1 MPQFLPLTN
10 TRTGGATLGDWVSQA
25 SQTPVIDSQWTTL
38 FPVQEMLPF
47 QRQILTREIEPGV
60 SQGENVLFEATV
72 PDDEAWR
79 LHFVSYFHDD
89 NTNHTVR
96 LAVVPRLQTVNGRYP
111 YVRQQIREDIDT
123 PLYPSMATSG
133 TTQNNFFNQRGG
145 KQPELFAGDAIS
157 LLDETARAD
166 AVAGVAR
173 ILFRYERIPLP
184 LTIDIDQVWTVQTF

>member
-1 MPQFLPLTN
+1 MPQFLPLSN
-10 TRTGGATLGDWVSQA
+10 TRTGGATLADWVTQA
-25 SQTPVIDSQWTTL
+25 NQAPVIDSQWTTL
-38 FPVQEMLPF
+38 FPVQDMLPF
-47 QRQILTREIEPGV
+47 QRQLLTREIEPGV

-96 LAVVPRLQTVNGRYP
+96 LAIVPRLQSPNGRYP

-145 KQPELFAGDAIS
+145 EQPELFGGDAIS
-157 LLDETARAD
+157 LLDETARVD

-184 LTIDIDQVWTVQTF
+184 LTIDIDGVWTVQTF